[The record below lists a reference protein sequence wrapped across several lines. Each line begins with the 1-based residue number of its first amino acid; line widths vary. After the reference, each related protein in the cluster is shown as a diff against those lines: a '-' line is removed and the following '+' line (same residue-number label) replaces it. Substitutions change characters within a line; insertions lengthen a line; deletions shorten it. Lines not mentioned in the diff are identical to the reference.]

1 MVNLFGEEE
10 LDVTH
15 SILRQKFVEP
25 PFSILDTRQ
34 ADWQERKRTW
44 KKLGIRPEIVN
55 NNNTKTF
62 NISEWAAEKAD
73 KDMPAISIFDPALCE
88 VMYKWFC
95 PDGGS
100 ILDPFAGGAVRGIVA
115 NFMGYHYTGIDI
127 RQEQIDD
134 NRNQALDILPV
145 NNQPQYYV
153 GDSNKVLGNWIADC
167 EDWDEPCGHYDFVFS
182 CPPYADLEKYSDLE
196 GDISN
201 MNYAD
206 FLSAYRS
213 IIAKSCFLLKDGGMA
228 CFVVGE
234 VRDKKGNFYGLVPDT
249 IKAFKDAGMA
259 FYNEI
264 IMVTPT
270 GTAAIRAGGM
280 MKNKKIVRT
289 HQNILVF
296 IK

>member
-15 SILRQKFVEP
+15 SVLRQKFIEP

-34 ADWQERKRTW
+34 ANWQERKRTW
-44 KKLGIRPEIVN
+44 KQLGIRPEIIN

-62 NISEWAAEKAD
+62 NISEWASEKAD
-73 KDMPAISIFDPALCE
+73 KDMSAISIFDPALCE
-88 VMYKWFC
+88 VLYKWFC
-95 PDGGS
+95 PDGGL

-127 RQEQIDD
+127 RKEQIDD
-134 NRNQALDILPV
+134 NRSQALDILPV

-153 GDSNKVLGNWIADC
+153 GDSNKVLGQWVAQC
-167 EDWDEPCGHYDFVFS
+167 EDWEEGCGHYDLVFS

-201 MNYAD
+201 MKYDD

-270 GTAAIRAGGM
+270 GTAAIRANGS

>member
-10 LDVTH
+10 MDVTH

-34 ADWQERKRTW
+34 AEWQERKRTW

-167 EDWDEPCGHYDFVFS
+167 EGWDEPCGHYDLVFS

-280 MKNKKIVRT
+280 MKNRKIVRT

>member
-10 LDVTH
+10 MDVTH

-34 ADWQERKRTW
+34 AEWQERKRTW

-88 VMYKWFC
+88 VIYKWFC

>member
-10 LDVTH
+10 MDVTH

-34 ADWQERKRTW
+34 AEWQERKRTW

-127 RQEQIDD
+127 RKEQIDD
-134 NRNQALDILPV
+134 NRSQALDILPV

-167 EDWDEPCGHYDFVFS
+167 EDWDEPCGHYDLVFS

-280 MKNKKIVRT
+280 MKNRKIVRT

>member
-10 LDVTH
+10 LDVTQ
-15 SILRQKFVEP
+15 SVLRQKFIEP
-25 PFSILDTRQ
+25 PFSIIDTRQ
-34 ADWQERKRTW
+34 ANWQDRKRTW
-44 KKLGIRPEIVN
+44 KQLGIRPEIVN
-55 NNNTKTF
+55 NNDTKTF
-62 NISEWAAEKAD
+62 NISDWAAEKAD

-88 VMYKWFC
+88 VIYKWFV

-127 RQEQIDD
+127 RQEQIND
-134 NRNQALDILPV
+134 NRNQALGILPV
-145 NNQPQYYV
+145 NNQPQWYV

-206 FLSAYRS
+206 FLNAYRS
-213 IIAKSCFLLKDGGMA
+213 IIAKACFLLKPGGMA
-228 CFVVGE
+228 AFVVGE
-234 VRDKKGNFYGLVPDT
+234 VRDKKGHFYGLVPDT
-249 IKAFKDAGMA
+249 IKAFRDAGMA

>member
-10 LDVTH
+10 LDVTR
-15 SILRQKFVEP
+15 SILRQKFIEP

-34 ADWQERKRTW
+34 AWWQERKRTW
-44 KKLGIRPEIVN
+44 KQLGIRPEIVN

-62 NISEWAAEKAD
+62 NISEWASEKAD

-88 VMYKWFC
+88 VIYKWFC

-145 NNQPQYYV
+145 DNQPQWYV
-153 GDSNKVLGNWIADC
+153 GNSMLELTKFKEDSF
-167 EDWDEPCGHYDFVFS
+167 DFIFS
-182 CPPYADLEKYSDLE
+182 CPPYADLEVYSDLE

-201 MNYAD
+201 MDYED
-206 FLSAYRS
+206 FLGAYTE
-213 IIAKSCFLLKDGGMA
+213 IIWQACKCLKPGAYA

-234 VRDKKGNFYGLVPDT
+234 VRDKKGALRGLVPET
-249 IKAFKDAGMA
+249 INAFLLAGMQY
-259 FYNEI
+259 YNEI
-264 IMVTPT
+264 IMITPT
-270 GTAAIRAGGM
+270 GTAAIRANGS

-296 IK
+296 KKGV

>member
-10 LDVTH
+10 LDVTR
-15 SILRQKFVEP
+15 SILRQKFIEP

-34 ADWQERKRTW
+34 AGWQERKRTW
-44 KKLGIRPEIVN
+44 KQLGIRPEIVN

-62 NISEWAAEKAD
+62 NISEWANEKAD

-88 VMYKWFC
+88 VIYKWFC

-127 RQEQIDD
+127 RQEQIED
-134 NRNQALDILPV
+134 NRKQALDILPV
-145 NNQPQYYV
+145 NNQPQWYV
-153 GDSNKVLGNWIADC
+153 GNSSLELSKFKEDSF
-167 EDWDEPCGHYDFVFS
+167 DFIFS
-182 CPPYADLEKYSDLE
+182 CPPYADLEVYSDLE

-201 MNYAD
+201 MDYED
-206 FLSAYRS
+206 FLGAYTD
-213 IIAKSCFLLKDGGMA
+213 IIWQACKCLKPGGYA

-234 VRDKKGNFYGLVPDT
+234 VRDKKGALRGLVPET
-249 IKAFKDAGMA
+249 INAFLLAGMQY
-259 FYNEI
+259 YNEI
-264 IMVTPT
+264 IMITPT
-270 GTAAIRAGGM
+270 GTAAIRANGS

-296 IK
+296 KKGV

>member
-10 LDVTH
+10 LDVTQ
-15 SILRQKFVEP
+15 SVLRQKFIEP
-25 PFSILDTRQ
+25 PFSIIDTRQ
-34 ADWQERKRTW
+34 ANWQERKRTW
-44 KKLGIRPEIVN
+44 KQLGIRPEIVN

-62 NISEWAAEKAD
+62 NISDWAAEKAD

-88 VMYKWFC
+88 VIYKWFV

-134 NRNQALDILPV
+134 NRSQALDILPV
-145 NNQPQYYV
+145 NNQPQWYV
-153 GDSNKVLGNWIADC
+153 GDSDKLLGKWVADC
-167 EDWDEPCGHYDFVFS
+167 EDMLEGEGYYDFVFS

-201 MNYAD
+201 MNYTD

-213 IIAKSCFLLKDGGMA
+213 IIAKACFLLKPGGMA
-228 CFVVGE
+228 AFVVGE

-249 IKAFKDAGMA
+249 VKAFRDAGMA

>member
-10 LDVTH
+10 LDVTQ
-15 SILRQKFVEP
+15 SVLRQKFIEP
-25 PFSILDTRQ
+25 PFSIIDTRQ
-34 ADWQERKRTW
+34 ANWQDRKRTW
-44 KKLGIRPEIVN
+44 KQLGIRPEIVRDAS
-55 NNNTKTF
+55 TKTF
-62 NISEWAAEKAD
+62 NISEWASEKAD
-73 KDMPAISIFDPALCE
+73 KDMPSISIFDPALCE

-95 PDGGS
+95 PDGGL

-127 RQEQIDD
+127 RPEQIED

-145 NNQPQYYV
+145 NNQPQYCV
-153 GDSNKVLGNWIADC
+153 GDSDKVLDQWVAQC
-167 EDWDEPCGHYDFVFS
+167 EDWKEGCGYYDFIFS
-182 CPPYADLEKYSDLE
+182 CPPYADLEVYSDLE

-201 MNYAD
+201 MKYD
-206 FLSAYRS
+206 EFLSAYRS
-213 IIAKSCFLLKDGGMA
+213 IIAKACFLLKPGGMA
-228 CFVVGE
+228 AFVVGE

-249 IKAFKDAGMA
+249 IKAFRDAGMA

-280 MKNKKIVRT
+280 MKNRKIVRT

>member
-1 MVNLFGEEE
+1 MTNLFGEEE

-15 SILRQKFVEP
+15 SILRQKFIEP

-34 ADWQERKRTW
+34 AGWQERKRTW
-44 KKLGIRPEIVN
+44 KQLGIRPEIVN

-62 NISEWAAEKAD
+62 NISEWASEKAD
-73 KDMPAISIFDPALCE
+73 KDMPSISIFDPALCE

-95 PDGGS
+95 PDGGL

-134 NRNQALDILPV
+134 NRSQALDILPV

-153 GDSNKVLGNWIADC
+153 GDSDKVLGDWIVDC
-167 EDWDEPCGHYDFVFS
+167 EDWEEPCGHYDFVFS
-182 CPPYADLEKYSDLE
+182 CPPYADLEVYSDLE

-201 MNYAD
+201 MKYDD
-206 FLSAYRS
+206 FLNAYRS
-213 IIAKSCFLLKDGGMA
+213 IIAKACFLLKPGGMA
-228 CFVVGE
+228 AFVVGE

-249 IKAFKDAGMA
+249 IKAFRDAGMA

>member
-10 LDVTH
+10 LDVTQ
-15 SILRQKFVEP
+15 SILRQKFIEP

-34 ADWQERKRTW
+34 ANWQDRKRTW
-44 KKLGIRPEIVN
+44 KQLGIRPEIVN
-55 NNNTKTF
+55 ENDTKTF
-62 NISEWAAEKAD
+62 NISDWASEKAD
-73 KDMPAISIFDPALCE
+73 KDMPSISIFDPALCE
-88 VMYKWFC
+88 VIYKWFV

-115 NFMGYHYTGIDI
+115 NFMGYHYSGIDI

-134 NRNQALDILPV
+134 NRSQALDILPV
-145 NNQPQYYV
+145 NNQPQWYV
-153 GDSNKVLGNWIADC
+153 GDSNEVLSVGWIP
-167 EDWDEPCGHYDFVFS
+167 ESFDFVFS
-182 CPPYADLEKYSDLE
+182 CPPYADLEVYSHIK

-201 MNYAD
+201 MPWD
-206 FLSAYRS
+206 QFLESYRS
-213 IIAKSCFLLKDGGMA
+213 IIKKSCALLKKGGMA

-234 VRDKKGNFYGLVPDT
+234 VRDKKGNFYGLVPET
-249 IKAFKDAGMA
+249 IKAFKDAGLA

>member
-10 LDVTH
+10 LDVTQ
-15 SILRQKFVEP
+15 SVLRQKFIEP
-25 PFSILDTRQ
+25 PFSIIDTRQ
-34 ADWQERKRTW
+34 ANWQDRKRTW
-44 KKLGIRPEIVN
+44 KQLGIRPEIVN

-62 NISEWAAEKAD
+62 NISDWAAEKAD
-73 KDMPAISIFDPALCE
+73 KDMPSISIFDPALCE
-88 VMYKWFC
+88 VIYKWFV

-134 NRNQALDILPV
+134 NRSQALDILPV
-145 NNQPQYYV
+145 NNQPQWYV
-153 GDSNKVLGNWIADC
+153 GDSDKVLGNWCADN
-167 EDWDEPCGHYDFVFS
+167 EQIYDFVFS

-201 MNYAD
+201 MNYTD

-213 IIAKSCFLLKDGGMA
+213 IIAKACFLLKPGGMA
-228 CFVVGE
+228 AFVVGE

-249 IKAFKDAGMA
+249 IKAFRDAGMA

>member
-34 ADWQERKRTW
+34 AEWQERKRTW

-134 NRNQALDILPV
+134 NRSQALDILPV

-167 EDWDEPCGHYDFVFS
+167 EDWDEPAGHYDMVFS

-280 MKNKKIVRT
+280 MKNRKIVRT